1 MRHYIK
7 SLYFILLC
15 GLLATS
21 CSDDHYVEID
31 SLNTDGDEF
40 YCNQKVKIWMAVRS
54 DDLSE
59 VDYQW
64 SCEGGR
70 LTQPQGLDEMTW
82 QAPNTPGTY
91 TVSCTVS
98 SGGKSQTRIHKMYVS
113 SYFFEKFEKT
123 PYGIT
128 PQSGSEIIA
137 KTESIGGTTN
147 TYAQFNGKS
156 STEVQRYLEK
166 VFNDA
171 QLKIPFSTI
180 SKIGFISAIPAD
192 SMTVGTKKGPPSLY
206 YAWGLKRDPKQTDV
220 VYPTQLKVEWYPN
233 VQGKMPVTS
242 LGEKFNLAI
251 SISYLEKGVLKVV
264 SFMTYVGKV
273 SSFDN
278 GIYKKI
284 SMSVDKDYY
293 IYVNLDGEEV
303 LKSSWLREFRTKNN
317 SQDNIYIDWWRIGFP
332 NGTGKNLPVLYLD
345 DAYGAND
352 GAILK

>member
-1 MRHYIK
+1 MKHYIK

-91 TVSCTVS
+91 SVSCTVS
-98 SGGKSQTRIHKMYVS
+98 SGGKSETRIHKMYVS

-123 PYGIT
+123 PYGIVVQT
-128 PQSGSEIIA
+128 GAEILA
-137 KTESIGGTTN
+137 KTESIGGITN

-156 STEVQRYLEK
+156 STEAQRYLEK

-171 QLKIPFSTI
+171 QLKIPFSTM
-180 SKIGFISAIPAD
+180 SKIGFISAIPKD
-192 SMTVGTKKGPPSLY
+192 SLTVGQKKGPPSLY
-206 YAWGLKRDPKQTDV
+206 YTWVLKRDPKQADAI
-220 VYPTQLKVEWYPN
+220 YPVQLTVEWYPN
-233 VQGKMPVTS
+233 VNGKMPVTS

-251 SISYLEKGVLKVV
+251 SISYLEKGISKAV
-264 SFMTYVGKV
+264 SLRTYIPEI

-278 GIYKKI
+278 KIYKKF

-293 IYVNLDGEEV
+293 IYIHLDGKEV
-303 LKSSWLREFRTKNN
+303 YKSEWLRTFRTTHN
-317 SQDNIYIDWWRIGFP
+317 SQDDIYIDRWRIGFP
-332 NGTGKNLPVLYLD
+332 NGTGKDLPVLYLD

-352 GAILK
+352 GTILK